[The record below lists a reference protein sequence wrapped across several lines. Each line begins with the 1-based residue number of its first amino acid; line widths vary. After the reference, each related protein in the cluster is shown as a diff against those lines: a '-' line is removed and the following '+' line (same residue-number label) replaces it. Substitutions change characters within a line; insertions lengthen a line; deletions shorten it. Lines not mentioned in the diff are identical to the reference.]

1 MFGTIQFLV
10 YLRYLNLNKQL
21 ISIRDSHRV
30 QLSDSVLYLPCYFHI
45 LLAVISEIVSHR
57 AQIIFISDQ
66 EVMHV
71 VHDMKFVVH
80 VFLSG
85 CCFHLYMDT
94 YRSRLISTE
103 CDKIISFLLQR
114 CGVQMT

>member
-10 YLRYLNLNKQL
+10 YLRYLNRNKQL

-85 CCFHLYMDT
+85 CCFHLYG
-94 YRSRLISTE
+94 YI
-103 CDKIISFLLQR
+103 
-114 CGVQMT
+114 

>member
-1 MFGTIQFLV
+1 MFRTIQFLV

-21 ISIRDSHRV
+21 ISIKDSHRV

-57 AQIIFISDQ
+57 ARIIFISDQ

-85 CCFHLYMDT
+85 CCFHLHGH
-94 YRSRLISTE
+94 I
-103 CDKIISFLLQR
+103 
-114 CGVQMT
+114 